1 MIKHIVSILWGNR
14 QDREITKFGFL
25 ALIGFFLIAAYWL
38 LKPLKD
44 GIFIKMVGA
53 AYLPYVKTASC
64 LFIIPVMLCYSKL
77 IDTLPKQ
84 RLFCLLAWLYA
95 ACFFGFFLLLQHPVF
110 GIANTSVSVARL
122 EGWFFYVIVESFS
135 SLMVALFWAY
145 VASITTTTS
154 AKSNF
159 SLIILGGQVGALLGP
174 IFSLWQG
181 VFTVNVLFL
190 CSIVSIAFIPCCMY
204 FFVRRFPEVTERA
217 PKPINRT
224 GMLEGLRLLCREP
237 YLLGVFGIVAFREIV
252 VAMLELHQLSL
263 ASEQYHSLGQL
274 TQFIGHVGLA
284 INSLSLLFA
293 LLGTSFFLR
302 TLGVRLCLIL
312 FPALLACIGACIPIF
327 SSLSVLVVAFVAAKG
342 LGYALYDPCKEIM
355 YIPTSRDVK
364 FKAKGW
370 IDMFG
375 YRASRAIGATMGT
388 MLNGLGNMFV
398 AGSGATVTVCSLW
411 LVVALLVGRHNHYLI
426 ATNKIIE

>member
-1 MIKHIVSILWGNR
+1 MITNIVSLLWGKK
-14 QDREITKFGFL
+14 QDRELEKFGFL

-44 GIFIKMVGA
+44 AIFIKMVGA

-64 LFIIPVMLCYSKL
+64 IFIIPVMLCYSKL

-84 RLFCLLAWLYA
+84 RLFSLLAWMYVV
-95 ACFFGFFLLLQHPVF
+95 CFFCFFILLQHPVF
-110 GIANTSVSVARL
+110 GISNTLASSARV
-122 EGWFFYVIVESFS
+122 EGWLLYVCVESFS

-145 VASITTTTS
+145 VASITTTAS

-159 SLIILGGQVGALLGP
+159 ALIVLGGQIGALLGP
-174 IFSLWQG
+174 LCSLWKSM
-181 VFTVNVLFL
+181 FTVNVLFA
-190 CSIVSIAFIPCCMY
+190 CSIVSIALIPCCMY
-204 FFVRRFPEVTERA
+204 FFTRRFPEVTETA
-217 PKPINRT
+217 PTSVNRT
-224 GMLEGLRLLCREP
+224 GILEGLRLLCRQP

-252 VAMLELHQLSL
+252 VAILELYQLSL
-263 ASEQYHSLGQL
+263 ASEQFHSLESL
-274 TQFIGHVGLA
+274 AHFIAEVGLA
-284 INSLSLLFA
+284 INSLSLVFA

-302 TLGVRLCLIL
+302 TLGVRLCLLL
-312 FPALLACIGACIPIF
+312 FPALLTCIGASISFF
-327 SSLSVLVVAFVAAKG
+327 SSLSILVIAFIAAKG

-375 YRASRAIGATMGT
+375 YRASRAIGASLGK
-388 MLNGLGNMFV
+388 MLHGVSNMFA
-398 AGSGATVTVCSLW
+398 AGAGATITICVLW
-411 LVVALLVGRHNHYLI
+411 FCIAFLVGKHNHYLI
-426 ATNKIIE
+426 TTNKIIE